1 MKYINSKMKYIL
13 NKKQFIKSLDKQFK
27 RQRIVHN
34 LLLLKH
40 KSNKKIYQTNCI
52 FYNFWLI
59 IYTNDWCKAK

>member
-1 MKYINSKMKYIL
+1 MRYIL

-59 IYTNDWCKAK
+59 IYTND